1 MDMMD
6 KNRKIAFLALATL
19 VLISITL
26 VFVSKSG
33 GHKGK
38 LFISFLDI
46 GQGDA
51 IFIQAPNGKQMLVDG
66 GPDKIVLREL
76 GKVLP
81 MFDRS
86 IDMIVVTNPDK
97 DHIGG
102 FIPVMSRYDV
112 DYIVEPGTI
121 SPSDT
126 YKTVESLSKD
136 RGLEKIVARRGMD
149 IILDKEKNVYLHI
162 LFPDRDVE
170 KLATNDGSIIA
181 KLVYGDTSVLLQG
194 DSPQNIEKYLL
205 YLNQGELDSDILKV
219 GHHGSKT
226 STNKDYVLASSPDYA
241 VISLGGDNTYG
252 HPHKE
257 TLDTLNGLNVPILRT
272 DLEGRINFVS
282 DGKKWQR
289 TNF

>member
-1 MDMMD
+1 MNIP
-6 KNRKIAFLALATL
+6 KKVAYLSLCLLLL
-19 VLISITL
+19 VSLSLI
-26 VFVSKSG
+26 FVSKTSSHRG
-33 GHKGK
+33 L

-86 IDMIVVTNPDK
+86 IDMIVITNPDK

-102 FIPVMSRYDV
+102 FIPIMSRYDI

-136 RGLEKIVARRGMD
+136 KGLEKIIARRGMD

-162 LFPDRDVE
+162 LFPDRNVE

-205 YLNQGELDSDILKV
+205 SLNSKELDADILKI

-226 STNKDYVLASSPDYA
+226 STAKAYVEATSPIYA
-241 VISLGGDNTYG
+241 VMTLGADNTYG

-257 TLDTLNGLNVPILRT
+257 TLDTLNGVNVPILRT
-272 DLEGRINFVS
+272 DLEGRISFVS
-282 DGKKWQR
+282 DGKEWERIK
-289 TNF
+289 N

>member
-1 MDMMD
+1 MNLP
-6 KNRKIAFLALATL
+6 KKVAYLSLCL
-19 VLISITL
+19 LLLISLSLI
-26 VFVSKSG
+26 FVSKTSS
-33 GHKGK
+33 HKGF

-51 IFIQAPNGKQMLVDG
+51 IFIQAPNGKQMLIDG

-81 MFDRS
+81 SFDRS

-126 YKTVESLSKD
+126 YKTVENLSKD
-136 RGLEKIVARRGMD
+136 NGLEKIVARRGMD

-181 KLVYGDTSVLLQG
+181 KLVYGNTSVLLEG
-194 DSPQNIEKYLL
+194 DAPQNIEKYLL

-219 GHHGSKT
+219 GHHGSRT
-226 STNKDYVLASSPDYA
+226 STNKDYVLASSPNYA

-272 DLEGRINFVS
+272 DLEGRISFVS
-282 DGKKWQR
+282 DGRSWIRIK
-289 TNF
+289 